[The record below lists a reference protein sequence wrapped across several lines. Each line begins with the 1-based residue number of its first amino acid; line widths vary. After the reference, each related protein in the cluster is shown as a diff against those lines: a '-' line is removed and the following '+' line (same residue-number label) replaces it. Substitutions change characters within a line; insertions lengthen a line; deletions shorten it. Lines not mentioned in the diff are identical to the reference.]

1 MVKKDEKKELISLL
15 VGDAAWIMANHQEN
29 KETRIQVAVGIVN
42 VKAVGLLTQEVPLVK
57 WGITVLTQEAVGI
70 VHAKVIGL
78 LLSQKDPLTKWGI
91 TVLKVHL
98 RTVFLTSLV
107 VLVVTDQAISE
118 DQEW

>member
-1 MVKKDEKKELISLL
+1 MTKKDEKEELVSLL
-15 VGDAAWIMANHQEN
+15 VIDAAWILANHQEN

-42 VKAVGLLTQEVPLVK
+42 VKAVGLLTQEVPL
-57 WGITVLTQEAVGI
+57 
-70 VHAKVIGL
+70 
-78 LLSQKDPLTKWGI
+78 TKWGN

-118 DQEW
+118 AQEWQLINTQRTAFQSGDIFEQTSGSL